1 MDDNRTI
8 PSVLSREDNTHQLHC
23 QSYHISL
30 VSSYGRRQ
38 LYKSGQVYTS
48 LGITENSKK
57 LALKQNLW
65 GKKYT
70 LQVNRKL

>member
-8 PSVLSREDNTHQLHC
+8 PSVLSREDNAHQLHC

-30 VSSYGRRQ
+30 VSSCGRRQ
-38 LYKSGQVYTS
+38 LYMSGQVYTS

-57 LALKQNLW
+57 LTVKKEYIEILK
-65 GKKYT
+65 
-70 LQVNRKL
+70 VNSEA